1 MDEVEKIYPKVNTD
15 DGLKFRF
22 KYWGKF
28 FTIRFA
34 WNPIFLLEHI
44 YTDMW
49 GNNFAEVY
57 KKAKEWGKIEHN
69 DAVNLKA
76 AQAMCEF
83 ILNCISNIRSPFV
96 IYVKDDDK
104 AVE

>member
-15 DGLKFRF
+15 DGLKFWF

-28 FTIRFA
+28 FTMRFA
-34 WNPIFLLEHI
+34 GNPIFLLEHI

-49 GNNFAEVY
+49 GKNFAEVY
-57 KKAKEWGKIEHN
+57 KKAKEGVKLEHEE
-69 DAVNLKA
+69 VINLKA
-76 AQAMCEF
+76 AQAMSEF
-83 ILNCISNIRSPFV
+83 VLNCISKIRSPFV